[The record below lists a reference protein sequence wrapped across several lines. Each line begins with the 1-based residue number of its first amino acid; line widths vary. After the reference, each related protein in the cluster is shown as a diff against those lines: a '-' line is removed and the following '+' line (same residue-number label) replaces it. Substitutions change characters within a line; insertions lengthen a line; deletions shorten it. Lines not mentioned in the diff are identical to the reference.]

1 MPTIVLEPNLMNQ
14 VTQLATAEAIEPDKV
29 VENAVREY
37 LRQRERQKIEV
48 EAEAFRAL
56 HPDLVRAHLGE
67 YVAIHNRQV
76 VDQDQEFQRL
86 HSRIRQRY
94 GRQAVLIRKV
104 EPQVDR
110 ELVFRSPR
118 FDESKP

>member
-14 VTQLATAEAIEPDKV
+14 VTQLATAEAIDPDKV

-48 EAEAFRAL
+48 EAEAFRSL

-76 VDQDQEFQRL
+76 VDRDREFQML
-86 HSRIRQRY
+86 HTRIRQRY

-104 EPQVDR
+104 ESLADR

-118 FDESKP
+118 FEESKL